1 MTFKRV
7 TSHPFE
13 AIHTIHL
20 LLLLSLSFHLTLS
33 LDIPYSSL
41 LSPPYEN
48 PLSISSSS
56 ACFQATSFRISFGL
70 DQLQSI
76 HPQFLVLAA
85 PNNTYPID
93 INRCQL
99 TPMIPWPDLKSL
111 DRKVMWVRSPLR
123 APQFHETF
131 RQLLAAARLHK
142 LGLLISPTGG
152 TG

>member
-13 AIHTIHL
+13 AIHTIH

-41 LSPPYEN
+41 LSPPYQT

-76 HPQFLVLAA
+76 HPLDRLPPPPFRNVPQRSWL
-85 PNNTYPID
+85 
-93 INRCQL
+93 L
-99 TPMIPWPDLKSL
+99 TPPFATAIVVIISRFHTSRLALDAHHTASSSESWTETSKSNQQSGT
-111 DRKVMWVRSPLR
+111 R
-123 APQFHETF
+123 
-131 RQLLAAARLHK
+131 RQTRAARRF
-142 LGLLISPTGG
+142 
-152 TG
+152 